1 MKWSRELKIAHRSVR
16 TALRAASAMAKA
28 RVPEALGLPPWSL
41 PPPAGTEGAVAAFEN
56 FGSNP
61 GRLAMFVHV
70 PPRLAPDAPLIVL
83 LHGCGQTAPAFA
95 RDTGWMALA
104 DRLCVPLVLP
114 EQSDA
119 NHRGRCFQ
127 WFRPSQVRRGRGEA
141 LSIRQMV
148 AAALTR
154 FGADSGR
161 VYIAGLSAG
170 GATAAALLAAYPD
183 VFAAGAVVAGLPV
196 GAAGST
202 AEALVR
208 MAEAGPPRSPTAWAD
223 QVRHAA
229 PAGYAGPWPRL
240 AIWHGDTDRIVD
252 PANAR
257 LLAVQWQELHGMGEA
272 APATA
277 DLPAARRES
286 WGPAKR
292 PAVQLWTIPG
302 LAHGWPPEATEEI
315 ARFWDLLPPLR

>member
-28 RVPEALGLPPWSL
+28 RVLQAPPVVT
-41 PPPAGTEGAVAAFEN
+41 PGAVTAFEN

-61 GRLAMFVHV
+61 GRLAMFVHT
-70 PPRLAPDAPLIVL
+70 PPRVAPGAPLILL

-104 DRLCVPLVLP
+104 DRLGAPLVLP
-114 EQSDA
+114 EQSDT

-154 FGADSGR
+154 FAADPAR

-208 MAEAGPPRSPTAWAD
+208 MAEAGPPRSPAAWAD

-229 PAGYAGPWPRL
+229 PAGYTGPWPQL
-240 AIWHGDTDRIVD
+240 AIWHGEADRIVD

-257 LLAVQWQELHGMGEA
+257 LLALQWSELHGPGEA
-272 APATA
+272 
-277 DLPAARRES
+277 E
-286 WGPAKR
+286 R

-302 LAHGWPPEATEEI
+302 LAHGWPPEATEQI
-315 ARFWDLLPPLR
+315 ARFWGLIPPFR

>member
-16 TALRAASAMAKA
+16 TALRTASAMARA
-28 RVPEALGLPPWSL
+28 RVLQA
-41 PPPAGTEGAVAAFEN
+41 PPAATEGAVTAFEN

-61 GRLAMFVHV
+61 GRLAMFVHA
-70 PPRLAPDAPLIVL
+70 PPRVAPGAPLIVL
-83 LHGCGQTAPAFA
+83 LHGCGQTALAFA

-104 DRLCVPLVLP
+104 DRLGVLLVLP

-154 FGADSGR
+154 FDADPAR

-170 GATAAALLAAYPD
+170 GASTAALLAAYPD

-196 GAAGST
+196 GAARST

-208 MAEAGPPRSPTAWAD
+208 MAAAGPTRSPAAWAD

-229 PAGYAGPWPRL
+229 PAGHAGPWPQL
-240 AIWHGDTDRIVD
+240 AIWQGEADRIVD

-257 LLAVQWQELHGMGEA
+257 LLALQWCELHGMGEA

-277 DLPAARRES
+277 DLPAARQES
-286 WGPAKR
+286 WGHAER
-292 PAVQLWTIPG
+292 PAVQLWTVPG
-302 LAHGWPPEATEEI
+302 LAHGWPPEATEQI
-315 ARFWDLLPPLR
+315 ARFWGLLPPFR